1 MSEPFV
7 RFVAAV
13 ILYDMPGD
21 EKAAPLASRIARSRN
36 LPLAPLRTV
45 AFTIAS
51 KAPE

>member
-13 ILYDMPGD
+13 ILYDTPPD
-21 EKAAPLASRIARSRN
+21 EMAPLPSVTAKSLN
-36 LPLAPLRTV
+36 LPLAPLRVV